1 MGKNPENHDRDWTE
15 EDNQYIV
22 KHYMQDGIAATAKAL
37 KRKRESVKA
46 QIRKLAREGY
56 FENLFKNISKEE
68 LIEYVMQIQDIHYEL
83 LSNLNDREDQTR
95 AMIDQNLELHH
106 VLYKD
111 MLHKLRNLEAIKEF
125 KPNKIA

>member
-22 KHYMQDGIAATAKAL
+22 KNYMQDGIAATAKTL
-37 KRKRESVKA
+37 KRKRDAVKG

-68 LIEYVMQIQDIHYEL
+68 LIEYVMQIQDIRYEL

-95 AMIDQNLELHH
+95 AMINQNLELHH
-106 VLYKD
+106 VVYKD
-111 MLHKLRNLEAIKEF
+111 MLHKLKNLGAIEEF
-125 KPNKIA
+125 KHNKIA